1 MAAALTASLVLA
13 GPVMLAILIGKPV
26 GVYATIIERLHL
38 LPLLLTAPPLAWGAD
53 ILLSRVPHRARGA
66 MGLVAVGAVA
76 VVDGVTVPATIREAE
91 RPTVEQYLRNTL
103 AMLPPE
109 AVVFGSGD
117 HRCFGFLYEQTVLGL
132 RPDVTYVE
140 AGMLA
145 DGWYRDR
152 IARALSRREVGDDP
166 VLLAGSLAD
175 GGTPVFVT
183 DSVDRLLPAGR
194 ASYAVGT
201 VVRVLRSGVEA
212 PPPTEVEAMNLEIA
226 RAFVREPIPPR
237 DRWGWAGD
245 VDATYARPWLS
256 LARAFEQLGDPARAR
271 LDRDRAASRSAAD
284 FH

>member
-1 MAAALTASLVLA
+1 
-13 GPVMLAILIGKPV
+13 
-26 GVYATIIERLHL
+26 
-38 LPLLLTAPPLAWGAD
+38 
-53 ILLSRVPHRARGA
+53 
-66 MGLVAVGAVA
+66 
-76 VVDGVTVPATIREAE
+76 
-91 RPTVEQYLRNTL
+91 
-103 AMLPPE
+103 
-109 AVVFGSGD
+109 
-117 HRCFGFLYEQTVLGL
+117 
-132 RPDVTYVE
+132 
-140 AGMLA
+140 MLA